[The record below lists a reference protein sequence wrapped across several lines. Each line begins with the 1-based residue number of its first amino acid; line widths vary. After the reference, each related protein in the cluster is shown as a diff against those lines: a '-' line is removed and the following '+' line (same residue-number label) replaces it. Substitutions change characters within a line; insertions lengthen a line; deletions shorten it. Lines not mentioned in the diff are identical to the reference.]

1 MNGKNPQKFGTINL
15 MATVKY
21 EISLKKTPLKR
32 TALSIFPAQ

>member
-21 EISLKKTPLKR
+21 EISLKKYR
-32 TALSIFPAQ
+32 